1 MKDEALIVCVIDRSG
16 SMASVVDDAIG
27 GYNTFLE
34 SQKALPHPAKWSL
47 VLFDHDYEM
56 VERGLPIAAA
66 MPLDKVRFHPRGTTA
81 LLDAIGRTI
90 DDTGKNLA
98 TLPESERPNKVLVA
112 ILTDGQ
118 ENASKDYTRERI
130 GQMIEHQRTV
140 YSWEFLFLA
149 ADQDAISVASRLSIP
164 AANAVNYANTGEGN
178 RTAYDK
184 LSKATSS
191 YRTVGKVNHD

>member
-34 SQKALPHPAKWSL
+34 MQKALPYPAKWSL
-47 VLFDHDYEM
+47 VLFDHEYEM
-56 VERGLPIAAA
+56 VERSLPIALAL
-66 MPLDKVRFHPRGTTA
+66 PLDKVRFHPRGTTA

-90 DDTGKNLA
+90 DDTGKVLA
-98 TLPESERPNKVLVA
+98 GLPESERPNKVLVA

-130 GQMIEHQRTV
+130 GAMIEHQRTI
-140 YSWEFLFLA
+140 YQWEFLFLA
-149 ADQDAISVASRLSIP
+149 ADQDAIGAATRLSIP
-164 AANAVNYANTGEGN
+164 AQNAVNYSNTKAGN
-178 RTAYDK
+178 QAAFEK
-184 LSKATSS
+184 LSNSTAR
-191 YRTVGKVNHD
+191 YRTTGKVNDK